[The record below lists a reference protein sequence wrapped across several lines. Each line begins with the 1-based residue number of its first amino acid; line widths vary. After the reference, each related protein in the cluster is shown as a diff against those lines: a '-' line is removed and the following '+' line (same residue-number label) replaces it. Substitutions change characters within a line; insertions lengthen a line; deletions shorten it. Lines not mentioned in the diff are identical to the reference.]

1 MPKNVAAYSGF
12 DVLCHALESYTA
24 LPYTE
29 RTPCPSKPDLRPT
42 YQGSNPISDIWAR
55 KTLKIIRK
63 YFKRAVHDE
72 EDHEARSAMHMASSF
87 AGMGFGNA
95 GVHLP

>member
-1 MPKNVAAYSGF
+1 MTSIYTYDILMFYV
-12 DVLCHALESYTA
+12 VLTLNSHALESYTA

-63 YFKRAVHDE
+63 YFKRCRMCTTRMSEIIRAYLHHTTYV
-72 EDHEARSAMHMASSF
+72 
-87 AGMGFGNA
+87 
-95 GVHLP
+95 L